1 MKDRR
6 RYPRASVALDVT
18 VEAGGNRWAARTV
31 DLSPHGVKV
40 MWPDASVKP
49 SPGSS
54 VQVRFPVLD
63 QHTPMSFAANV
74 VRTDPDGVALTFPT
88 LADQQFQRLKEL
100 VDSLLLQEWQD
111 TLQEIGDSQLVT
123 ARAGGSQ
130 KPPAPKETPKTNPSA
145 NTDRRANHPP
155 GDQSRPSPVERAT
168 PLEPVASSG
177 HDETEKERL
186 QALLKRRGL
195 GNLQLP
201 NGGLARQWREFLL
214 RIEAEE

>member
-1 MKDRR
+1 MQDRR
-6 RYPRASVALDVT
+6 KYPRVNVTVDVT
-18 VEAGGNRWAARTV
+18 VEAGDGRWQGKTV
-31 DLSPHGVKV
+31 DLSPYGVKV
-40 MWPDASVKP
+40 LSPDASLKL
-49 SPGSS
+49 SPGNS

-63 QHTPMSFAANV
+63 QHAPMALTASVA
-74 VRTDPDGVALTFPT
+74 RTDPDGLALTFPE
-88 LADQQFQRLKEL
+88 LGDQQFQRLKEF

-111 TLQEIGDSQLVT
+111 TLQELGDSQLVT

-130 KPPAPKETPKTNPSA
+130 KPPAPRETPKTNPSA

-168 PLEPVASSG
+168 PLEPVAFSG

-195 GNLQLP
+195 GSLQLP